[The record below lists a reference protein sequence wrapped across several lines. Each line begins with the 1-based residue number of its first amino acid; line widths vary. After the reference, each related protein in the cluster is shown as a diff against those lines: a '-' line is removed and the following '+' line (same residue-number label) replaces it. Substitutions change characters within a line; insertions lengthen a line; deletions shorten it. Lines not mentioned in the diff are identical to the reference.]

1 MLMHQ
6 LRYRYPRALMRALR
20 ILSPQERC
28 CLLMTV
34 VQLLLLHVNS
44 RLRGRSLMLGPVRR
58 QLQLLLAQQASLL
71 GAEAVEK
78 TSSLLHEGQLAPR
91 RSFCWS
97 QTLTP
102 PSQASALPRSL
113 QQKLLR
119 PPPLLLSP
127 LEIWML
133 PALRSSCH
141 WAVSLC

>member
-1 MLMHQ
+1 MLMHR

-28 CLLMTV
+28 CLL
-34 VQLLLLHVNS
+34 LLLHVKS
-44 RLRGRSLMLGPVRR
+44 RLRGRSLMRGPVRR